1 MTAADTHSIT
11 SADVQEHNR
20 HIIRP
25 PKFTWPAI
33 RKYAITRVTSLW
45 VGWDELKQYSWHEV
59 LNPFEPLV
67 EMNLHQ
73 WNFSFWDFGHGL
85 GMLWIFVTSLNVS
98 NIAEDLDST
107 VKDVSW
113 GSHWC

>member
-73 WNFSFWDFGHGL
+73 WNFFFLGFWAWTWDALDFCYF
-85 GMLWIFVTSLNVS
+85 IKC
-98 NIAEDLDST
+98 I
-107 VKDVSW
+107 
-113 GSHWC
+113 

>member
-1 MTAADTHSIT
+1 M
-11 SADVQEHNR
+11 E
-20 HIIRP
+20 
-25 PKFTWPAI
+25 F
-33 RKYAITRVTSLW
+33 
-45 VGWDELKQYSWHEV
+45 
-59 LNPFEPLV
+59 F
-67 EMNLHQ
+67 
-73 WNFSFWDFGHGL
+73 FWDFGHGL